1 MIPLGV
7 TNQQRG
13 GVLSFEEVLTSL
25 TPYASYDFQDGYAS
39 GDTLTD
45 NTGNGR
51 GLRRNGATTLPNGP
65 AFRSTTSKSCD
76 MFTNASNSHYW
87 KDQATN
93 VVDIAKLATAIS
105 VTFSF
110 KYDDITQAFGKV
122 WGWRSSNA
130 SNVLSVL
137 TAYPSGTLLG
147 ANVSNA
153 SGTDLSIGVTNND
166 TNIHIYTI
174 TFGNSICKMYKDGAY
189 VNQVNIGGTTLF
201 NNGADFQFGGNTSLG
216 NAVDMST
223 DHLSLWTRELSLSEV
238 EDLHNAYMAELL

>member
-39 GDTLTD
+39 GNTLTD

-51 GLRRNGATTLPNGP
+51 GLRRIGAATLPNGP

-76 MFTNASNSHYW
+76 MFTNNSLSYYW
-87 KDQATN
+87 ADQATN
-93 VVDIAKLATAIS
+93 VVDIARLATAIS

-110 KYDDITQAFGKV
+110 KYDDLAQNYGKV
-122 WGWRSSNA
+122 LGWRSSNGT
-130 SNVLSVL
+130 NVLSV
-137 TAYPSGTLLG
+137 TTQYTSGTTLG
-147 ANVSNA
+147 VNVSKT
-153 SGTDLSIGVTNND
+153 SGTDYGISAANND
-166 TNIHIYTI
+166 TNIHIYTV
-174 TFGNSICKMYKDGAY
+174 TFGSSICKLYKDGAY
-189 VNQVNIGGTTLF
+189 VNQVNIGDTQLYG
-201 NNGADFQFGGNTSLG
+201 NAIDFQFGGSTSLG

-238 EDLHNAYMAELL
+238 EDLHNAYILELI